1 MKNDYKN
8 VFRCVFFFKK
18 RMRLFMSAKPKDG
31 TSKFVGIITYVIIT
45 GIHVVYSRNY
55 TQCQVSIAQSI
66 YFHTIPYHTLP
77 YLTRL
82 SLLSI
87 SQYFA
92 NFFYTHLYRSSQWV
106 ISSRMYLPSVDLQII
121 HRCMMLQAVH
131 KIFLYI
137 VLLYIG
143 IIVLFSLI

>member
-1 MKNDYKN
+1 MH
-8 VFRCVFFFKK
+8 
-18 RMRLFMSAKPKDG
+18 LFMSAKPKDG
-31 TSKFVGIITYVIIT
+31 TSKFVGIITYIIIT
-45 GIHVVYSRNY
+45 GILVVYSRNY
-55 TQCQVSIAQSI
+55 TQYQVSIAQSI

-92 NFFYTHLYRSSQWV
+92 NFFYTHLYRSLQWV
-106 ISSRMYLPSVDLQII
+106 ISSRMYLPSVDIQII

-131 KIFLYI
+131 KIFLYVYI